1 EHVASLIKTSD
12 EDAIVNVWMD
22 CLSRSYSPTAQAS
35 LPGFTEGGETLS
47 LLSYAAR
54 TGKPQLVVAMGYV
67 NTLGATDLANLFA
80 TFCRYSGAGKG
91 SPLTP
96 AEDALRQVT
105 ADLIYCWDSMLCVTL
120 KPRMV
125 SR

>member
-1 EHVASLIKTSD
+1 
-12 EDAIVNVWMD
+12 
-22 CLSRSYSPTAQAS
+22 
-35 LPGFTEGGETLS
+35 

-54 TGKPQLVVAMGYV
+54 TGKPQLVVAMGMEYV
-67 NTLGATDLANLFA
+67 NALAATDLANLFA

-105 ADLIYCWDSMLCVTL
+105 AALVYCLGVDAVRNAKATNGLTIEETVQ
-120 KPRMV
+120 RMDPYV
-125 SR
+125 QDRAKNVVLRAAGFPI